1 MLISWLMNTIDPEV
15 KRSLAKYRDAKKLW
29 DTLKNRFA
37 VTNGP
42 RIQQLKSS
50 IAKSAK
56 STTIVHLFISSVG
69 RWWAWVWTTA
79 SAAIW
84 TFSPCLPI
92 SSLQSGGGGHGCR
105 RRHLLLS
112 AAIWSLLAD
121 LRRLPICVE
130 YYAQV
135 RTNILSKDPLP
146 SLDHAYQMVLREE
159 TIRSAKVSEDKSPE
173 VMSFAVKTSSGRGRG
188 RFDKPDKSHLL
199 CTHCKKSGHD
209 VSQCFEIHGYLE
221 WYENRG
227 NNARG
232 GRGRGVSRA
241 NATLTNKFTDKCG
254 VSSSHLFL
262 ADQWNALT
270 GLISGTKVSDD
281 QLNGK
286 FDTRL
291 RIIDTGASRHVTS
304 DSTRM
309 TNTKDIFHCPVGLS
323 NDKIVGA
330 TQQGSVRL
338 TNKITLNHV
347 LYVPSLSC
355 NLISVSQLNDD
366 MQNNFH
372 FNSYMCAIQD
382 QSREMIGTGVR
393 RDGLYYFKGIDS
405 VQHLTVNGVTTSI
418 DLWHQRMGHPSEKVM
433 KLLTSVGT
441 AARSFNKAHDF
452 PFPLTD
458 TTAISHEEFVHEDFS
473 VIIEEAE
480 PSSTNEPNPQ
490 PNPSSTPEPTSQPES
505 NLTPEF
511 NSQTERHTSNLVPN
525 NQDQNIEICRGMRNK
540 VPSVWLCGY
549 VINSTVAKSPS
560 PSHRLHSLP
569 QVLLIL

>member
-1 MLISWLMNTIDPEV
+1 
-15 KRSLAKYRDAKKLW
+15 
-29 DTLKNRFA
+29 
-37 VTNGP
+37 
-42 RIQQLKSS
+42 
-50 IAKSAK
+50 
-56 STTIVHLFISSVG
+56 
-69 RWWAWVWTTA
+69 
-79 SAAIW
+79 
-84 TFSPCLPI
+84 
-92 SSLQSGGGGHGCR
+92 
-105 RRHLLLS
+105 
-112 AAIWSLLAD
+112 
-121 LRRLPICVE
+121 
-130 YYAQV
+130 
-135 RTNILSKDPLP
+135 
-146 SLDHAYQMVLREE
+146 MVLQEE

-173 VMSFAVKTSSGRGRG
+173 VMSFAVKTSSSRGR
-188 RFDKPDKSHLL
+188 
-199 CTHCKKSGHD
+199 
-209 VSQCFEIHGYLE
+209 E

-232 GRGRGVSRA
+232 GHSGRGRGVSRA
-241 NATLTNKFTDKCG
+241 NATLTNKFTNKCG
-254 VSSSHLFL
+254 VSSSHLFS

-304 DSTRM
+304 DFTRM

-323 NDKIVGA
+323 NGKIVGA

-366 MQNNFH
+366 MHMQSNFH
-372 FNSYMCAIQD
+372 FNSYVCAIQD

-418 DLWHQRMGHPSEKVM
+418 DLWHQRMGHPSEKLM

-441 AARSFNKAHDF
+441 AARSFNKVCEVCFRAKQPREKFPLSNNRASRIFDKIHCDLWGPYRHQSYCGAHDF

-525 NQDQNIEICRGMRNK
+525 NQDQNIEIGRVNK
-540 VPSVWLCGY
+540 
-549 VINSTVAKSPS
+549 NSCSLGRRIPRSPNR
-560 PSHRLHSLP
+560 RLGTCNGAVEGSLK
-569 QVLLIL
+569 VL